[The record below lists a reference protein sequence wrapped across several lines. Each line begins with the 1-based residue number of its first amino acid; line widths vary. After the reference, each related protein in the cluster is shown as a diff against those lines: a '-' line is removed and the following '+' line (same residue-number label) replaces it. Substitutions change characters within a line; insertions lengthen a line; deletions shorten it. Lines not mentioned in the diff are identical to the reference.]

1 MNKDVI
7 FTCIH
12 IYKFTF
18 CRVPNAFA
26 PTHTKAVFL
35 FLFVFFSLSKSNK
48 TGCSIMTP
56 HGVATSLPIAR
67 EKKFALLPP
76 HKKKSEGRRSHCYYY
91 SRRIR
96 REHEYEES
104 ILNTDRLG

>member
-1 MNKDVI
+1 MHSLL
-7 FTCIH
+7 H
-12 IYKFTF
+12 ILKQF
-18 CRVPNAFA
+18 
-26 PTHTKAVFL
+26 FL

-96 REHEYEES
+96 REYR
-104 ILNTDRLG
+104 IRRINTKHR

>member
-1 MNKDVI
+1 
-7 FTCIH
+7 
-12 IYKFTF
+12 
-18 CRVPNAFA
+18 
-26 PTHTKAVFL
+26 
-35 FLFVFFSLSKSNK
+35 
-48 TGCSIMTP
+48 MTP